1 MQTTKVGETW
11 RCKKTVMMNDNPAN
25 IAYVSG
31 KEYKCEKDNYLTDEK
46 GFKEHGIG
54 TTEWRD
60 KHFDRVL
67 KHTDF
72 AHGEVLKLIET
83 SGKEFITR
91 VGTSFYLSLQTSKLI
106 ERKLNFEWEKECV
119 HPTPKELSWFEYCE
133 KNQAFTSFEDFRSLG
148 SKAKLPS
155 PNYKKGDKVRM
166 IRVPM
171 HDEWK
176 AIKEPVQDIS
186 DMLGKV
192 YTVYHCQTGSWVSLV
207 EHDNFYPIEC
217 FEPVL
222 DATPT
227 EVPHGTL
234 VQADYIVP
242 ELKLY
247 KKKTIVTFDTEV
259 ERVKDLSNI
268 KLFKP
273 SKNRYT

>member
-1 MQTTKVGETW
+1 MPVADQGVQDGKYSDFLDGAILKRTLDSDSWLVRKG
-11 RCKKTVMMNDNPAN
+11 K
-25 IAYVSG
+25 SG
-31 KEYKCEKDNYLTDEK
+31 FLRIKRREDKQDWVRSILPEY
-46 GFKEHGIG
+46 G
-54 TTEWRD
+54 
-60 KHFDRVL
+60 
-67 KHTDF
+67 
-72 AHGEVLKLIET
+72 
-83 SGKEFITR
+83 
-91 VGTSFYLSLQTSKLI
+91 
-106 ERKLNFEWEKECV
+106 NFELASPEE
-119 HPTPKELSWFEYCE
+119 SAWFEYCE